1 MLRSLKNLVWKNMG
15 TKKQGLFIILSSPS
29 GAGKTTLSKK
39 LLKNNKNIELS
50 ISYTTRKKRPL
61 EKNNKD
67 YNFVSE
73 EEFEKL
79 KKKKYFIEWAKVF
92 NNYYGTSFI
101 KVKKINNKG
110 KDVLFDIDW
119 QGSRKIKKK
128 LGKNVVSIF
137 ILPPSK
143 KELIKR
149 LKKRAQDPDHI
160 VKQRLS
166 FYKMELSHW
175 KDYKYVLINKN
186 LSDTVKKIK
195 TIIEAERYENFVPVK
210 NLTKQKIKIIYE
222 AKRIAIQKK
231 NLIFKKIRS
240 L

>member
-1 MLRSLKNLVWKNMG
+1 MKTR
-15 TKKQGLFIILSSPS
+15 KKGLFIILSSPS
-29 GAGKTTLSKK
+29 GAGKTTLAKK

-50 ISYTTRKKRPL
+50 ISYTTRKKRTL

-73 EEFEKL
+73 EEFKKL

-92 NNYYGTSFI
+92 NNYYGTSLI

-128 LGKNVVSIF
+128 LGKDVVSIF

-143 KELIKR
+143 KELIRR
-149 LKKRAQDPDHI
+149 LKKRAQDPAHI

-166 FYKMELSHW
+166 FYKKELSHW
-175 KDYKYVLINKN
+175 REYKYVLINKN
-186 LSDTVKKIK
+186 LTETVKKIK
-195 TIIEAERYENFVPVK
+195 SILEAERIINQ
-210 NLTKQKIKIIYE
+210 KQTLIL
-222 AKRIAIQKK
+222 KK
-231 NLIFKKIRS
+231 VRS